1 LASLK
6 LIEPHKNQR
15 KIIKGKR
22 RFNHIKCGRRFGKTF
37 FINQLLGK
45 AFANKD
51 KKGKSIIPMKIGI
64 WFPTYKDLDHV
75 WTKAKSDFHSGI
87 AEKSESLHQI
97 KTITGGHIHFWS
109 MENPDS
115 GRGYDY
121 DRAIMDEFAK
131 AKKNKEAWQ
140 ATIRPTLTD
149 RKGDAWMFSTPKG
162 KRNYFY
168 QLQLDHIEDHDW
180 AFFKFT
186 SYDNPYLDPVEIDSA
201 KKQLD
206 KVTFQQEYLAEDVDA
221 NEMPFLYCFDEQKH
235 IGNSFVLADDLPLW
249 LSFDFNVLP
258 MTCVLGQRHND
269 NTLRVNKIIKLNN
282 ASIYDMCDHIKVK
295 YPGYRWIATG
305 DASGKN
311 RSGTTKGNLSYW
323 QIIRKELNLSDYQI
337 KLRSK
342 NLDHTSSQVICN
354 SVLEH
359 KDIVI
364 HKDCKDL
371 VDDCIYAAVDE
382 YGKLIKTPER
392 GLHFLDGFRYLLDAN
407 FPNVL
412 KIK

>member
-1 LASLK
+1 MN
-6 LIEPHKNQR
+6 LIKPHKNQ
-15 KIIKGKR
+15 KKLVLDHR

-45 AFANKD
+45 AFVNVDHKGNKV
-51 KKGKSIIPMKIGI
+51 KPYKVGI

-75 WTKAKSDFHSGI
+75 WQKAKADFHEGI
-87 AEKSESLHQI
+87 AFKSESLHQI
-97 KTITGGHIHFWS
+97 TTITGGCIHFWS

-121 DRAIMDEFAK
+121 DRAIIDEFAK

-149 RKGDAWMFSTPKG
+149 RKGDAWLFSTPKG

-168 QLQLDHIEDHDW
+168 QIELDHSDDKDW
-180 AFFKFT
+180 SFFKFT
-186 SYDNPYLDPVEIDSA
+186 SYDNPYLDPKEIDSA
-201 KKQLD
+201 RNQLD
-206 KVTFQQEYLAEDVDA
+206 KLTFQQEYLAEDVDA
-221 NEMPFLYCFDEQKH
+221 NEMPFLYCFDENKH
-235 IGNSFVLADDLPLW
+235 IGNSFNLDESLPLW
-249 LSFDFNVLP
+249 LSFDFNVMP
-258 MTCVLGQRHND
+258 QTCVLGQRISD
-269 NTLRVNKIIKLNN
+269 NSLRVIDIIKLNN
-282 ASIYDMCDHIKVK
+282 ASIYDMCNHIRVK
-295 YPGYRWIATG
+295 YPYHWIATG
-305 DASGKN
+305 DASGKS

-323 QIIRKELNLSDYQI
+323 QIIRKELNLKDHQI

-342 NLDHTSSQVICN
+342 NLDHTTSQVICN

-359 KDIVI
+359 KDVVI
-364 HKDCKDL
+364 HKKNKDL
-371 VDDCIYAAVDE
+371 IDDCTFAATDE
-382 YGKLIKTPER
+382 YGKLIKTPDR

-407 FPNVL
+407 FPQVL

>member
-1 LASLK
+1 MQ
-6 LIEPHKNQR
+6 LIKPHKNQI
-15 KIIKGKR
+15 KIIKKKK

-45 AFANKD
+45 AFINKD
-51 KKGKSIIPMKIGI
+51 KNGKKVTPYKIGI

-75 WTKAKSDFHSGI
+75 WQKAKSDFHDGI
-87 AEKSESLHQI
+87 SFKSETLKQI
-97 KTITGGHIHFWS
+97 ATITGGKIDFWS

-115 GRGYDY
+115 GRGLDY
-121 DRAIMDEFAK
+121 DRAIIDEFAK
-131 AKKNKEAWQ
+131 AGKNKQAWQ

-149 RKGDAWMFSTPKG
+149 RKGDAWLFSTPKG

-168 QLQLDHIEDHDW
+168 QMQLDHTTDKDW
-180 AFFKFT
+180 SFFKFT
-186 SYDNPYLDPVEIDSA
+186 SYDNPYLDPKEIDSA
-201 KKQLD
+201 KNQLD
-206 KVTFQQEYLAEDVDA
+206 KLTFQQEYLAEDVDA
-221 NEMPFLYCFDEQKH
+221 NEMPFLYCFDENKH
-235 IGNSFVLADDLPLW
+235 VGNTFALDDSLPLW

-258 MTCVLGQRHND
+258 QTCVLGQRISVD
-269 NTLRVNKIIKLNN
+269 SLRVVDIIKLNN
-282 ASIYDMCDHIKVK
+282 ASIYDMCDHIRVK
-295 YPGYRWIATG
+295 YPHHWIATG
-305 DASGKN
+305 DATGKN

-323 QIIRKELNLSDYQI
+323 QIIKKELNLSDQQI
-337 KLRSK
+337 KLRSR

-359 KDIVI
+359 KDVVI
-364 HKDCKDL
+364 HNKNKDL
-371 VDDCIYAAVDE
+371 IDDCIFAATDE
-382 YGKLIKTPER
+382 NGKLIKTPDR